1 MLYSTALSVAEHAVT
16 RLRDNEGNMSE
27 AELFVVVYALSR
39 ALKAIAKHNCL
50 EDLEATTTKAEKENT
65 GLGIAGINVRFFCQ
79 VWGYEGGVDVIEID
93 ESAFKI
99 LGGRITYDRNTVSAN
114 GCRQICLTT
123 DAKLDE

>member
-79 VWGYEGGVDVIEID
+79 VWEYEGGVDVIEID